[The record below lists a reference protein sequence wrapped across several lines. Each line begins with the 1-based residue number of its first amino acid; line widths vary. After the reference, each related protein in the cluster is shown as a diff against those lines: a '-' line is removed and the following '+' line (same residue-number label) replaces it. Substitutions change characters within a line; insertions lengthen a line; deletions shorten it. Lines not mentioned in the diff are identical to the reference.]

1 MQTNRIYP
9 TPSEQCL
16 SKVHRCR
23 ANNCPSSNQTD
34 TADRVGEARRRSKKE
49 TRERGG
55 TCGFSSTSQSHGRAC
70 GPRGRG
76 LFVNRDR
83 IILDK
88 TPLSLH
94 RLQVQ
99 CTHACPLFPLFVSC
113 ANSLPVSSKTR
124 SLFTWLL
131 ERGVSLRACSCEGKR
146 KEGRIGEKGGR
157 GGIARNVFRR
167 EREAGSLGF
176 VNRPRRERSL
186 LSRRMVFRGESSG
199 AASCGQPDR

>member
-55 TCGFSSTSQSHGRAC
+55 TCGFSSISQSHGRAC

-83 IILDK
+83 IILSFDK

-99 CTHACPLFPLFVSC
+99 CTHACSLFPLFVPC

-131 ERGVSLRACSCEGKR
+131 ERACRYARVRAKERGR
-146 KEGRIGEKGGR
+146 KEGSAKR
-157 GGIARNVFRR
+157 GG
-167 EREAGSLGF
+167 EEA
-176 VNRPRRERSL
+176 
-186 LSRRMVFRGESSG
+186 SRAMFF
-199 AASCGQPDR
+199 AASGKRDAWDS